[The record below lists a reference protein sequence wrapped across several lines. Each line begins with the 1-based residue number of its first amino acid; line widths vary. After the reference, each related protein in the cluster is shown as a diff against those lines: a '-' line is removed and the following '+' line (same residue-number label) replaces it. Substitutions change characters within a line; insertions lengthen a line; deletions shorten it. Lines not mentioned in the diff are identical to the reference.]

1 MRSSAAVEG
10 PASSAA
16 GSGKAGLAP
25 AKGSA
30 RLLLLLG
37 TRELGL
43 VGLSHGCGASSL
55 EGCVTWNT

>member
-16 GSGKAGLAP
+16 GSDKAGLAP
-25 AKGSA
+25 AKGLA
-30 RLLLLLG
+30 HLLLLLG

-43 VGLSHGCGASSL
+43 VGLSHGCGAASL
-55 EGCVTWNT
+55 EGCATWNT